1 MTLLE
6 QIESAGIVGC
16 GGAGFP
22 THKKLNCKV
31 EYLIVNAAECEPL
44 LRTDRWLMIHKAKEI
59 VTAAAMAGYMTGAA
73 HIYIALKETY
83 REEAAAL
90 TAAIEE
96 TGCPVKLFPM
106 RNFYPA
112 GDEQIMV
119 CDVTGRTVPPSGIPL
134 DVGCVISNTAT
145 MYAIY
150 EASQGKPL
158 TRKYLTVTGAVKEPC
173 IVHAPLGASFS
184 DCLGLAGGTD
194 LSSYHVLAGGPM
206 MGKLYSMEEAGGLT
220 VTKTTSGFIVL
231 PEDTALIR
239 KKTAPVSLSLKL
251 AKTSCIQCS
260 YCTQMCPRYL
270 TGHPLKPHLIMRKLA
285 FCENPEELLGDR
297 DVQQAMICSECGL
310 CENYACP
317 MGIYPRQVNIYMKG
331 LLRKSGFRYQKPSEP
346 LHELPERAY
355 RRAPSKRI
363 AARLGVD
370 SYYDYEIRLCRELE
384 PETVT
389 VSLSQHIGAP
399 CVPAVVCGQ
408 SVSEGDV
415 IGNVPEH
422 SLGARIHAS
431 IDGVVESVTD
441 KSVVIRSAKT
451 PARKEETETQPHN
464 SAEGAAAK
472 IAVKT
477 GAPDGAA
484 LLAQTGC
491 PEQQSETESGAAEAK
506 GGNV

>member
-22 THKKLNCKV
+22 AHKKLNCRV

-59 VTAAAMAGYMTGAA
+59 VTAAALAGSMTEAS

-96 TGCPVKLFPM
+96 TGYPVKLFPM

-134 DVGCVISNTAT
+134 DVGCVIANTAT
-145 MYAIY
+145 MYAVF

-158 TRKYLTVTGAVKEPC
+158 TRKYLTVTGAVNEPC
-173 IVHAPLGASFS
+173 IVRAPLGSSFS
-184 DCLGLAGGTD
+184 DCLRLAGGTG
-194 LSSYHVLAGGPM
+194 LSRYYVLAGGPM
-206 MGKLYSMEEAGGLT
+206 MGKLYSMEEAESLT
-220 VTKTTSGFIVL
+220 VTKTTSGLIVL
-231 PEDTALIR
+231 PEDTPLIR
-239 KKTAPVSLSLKL
+239 RKTAPVSLSLKL

-270 TGHPLKPHLIMRKLA
+270 TGHPLRPHLIMRKLA
-285 FCENPEELLGDR
+285 FCENPKELVGDR

-317 MGIYPRQVNIYMKG
+317 MGIYPRQVNIYMKD
-331 LLRKSGFRYQKPSEP
+331 LLKKSGFRYQKPSKP
-346 LHELPERAY
+346 LHELPERAC
-355 RRAPSKRI
+355 RRAPSRRI

-370 SYYDYEIRLCRELE
+370 RYYDYEIRLCRELE
-384 PETVT
+384 PGTVT

-399 CVPAVVCGQ
+399 CIPAVVPGQ
-408 SVSEGDV
+408 RVSEGDV

-422 SLGARIHAS
+422 SLGALIHAS

-441 KSVVIRSAKT
+441 RAVVIRTAGTTDREERAKT
-451 PARKEETETQPHN
+451 QPQ
-464 SAEGAAAK
+464 K
-472 IAVKT
+472 
-477 GAPDGAA
+477 A
-484 LLAQTGC
+484 L
-491 PEQQSETESGAAEAK
+491 ERESGAAEAK